1 MEIVHWAA
9 KKELSELEVHQYC
22 SMKLKHGARGALLA
36 LLLSLLLS
44 TCTTQE
50 SEESLELQEE
60 NNTVST
66 ESPVSQIRYTHLLF
80 TCQGFKAVHTKT
92 P

>member
-1 MEIVHWAA
+1 M
-9 KKELSELEVHQYC
+9 
-22 SMKLKHGARGALLA
+22 A
-36 LLLSLLLS
+36 LLLSLLLT

-66 ESPVSQIRYTHLLF
+66 ESPVSQMLYTHLLY
-80 TCQGFKAVHTKT
+80 TCQCLYNDRVESHKSNL
-92 P
+92 